1 MDNLVSLAKRRG
13 FVFPSSEIYGGLNAV
28 WDYGPLG
35 ALMRNNIRREWMK
48 RFVFERNDI
57 VPIESSILTKRE
69 VLVASGHEAGFSDP
83 LVECKICHERFRAD
97 HKIPTSKNHEH
108 DLTKPKQFNM
118 MFKTHIGPVEDKGNI
133 VYLRPETA
141 QGMFTNFKLVA
152 DSMRMKLPFGIAQ
165 IGKNFRNEIT
175 TGNFIFRLREL
186 EIAEIEYFVKPNE
199 ADKYF
204 ELWSK
209 EWLKFYADLGV
220 EGERIRLKKIDKNE
234 VAHYSAG
241 TSDIEY
247 NFPQGWSELAGIANR
262 TDYDLK
268 NHIKHSSKDLTW
280 FDEET
285 KEKITPYVIE
295 PTLGIDRLFLVLLVH
310 GFSESDGTDGR
321 TKNEVTL
328 KLHPKVAP
336 VTVAVF
342 PLVKKGGLAEKAQ
355 EIRNNLASSG
365 IGFIQYDESGSIGRR
380 YRRQDEIGTPW
391 CVTVD
396 FESLEDEAVTIRD
409 RDTLK
414 QERVKILDLTEYFKQ
429 KLSDNS

>member
-1 MDNLVSLAKRRG
+1 MENLVSLCKRRG

-35 ALMRNNIRREWMK
+35 ALMRDNLRQEWTA
-48 RFVFERNDI
+48 RFVLGRGDI

-97 HKIPTSKNHEH
+97 HEIPKAKDHEH
-108 DLTKPKQFNM
+108 ALTEPKQFNM
-118 MFKTHIGPVEDKGNI
+118 MFKTHIGPIEEQGNI

-186 EIAEIEYFVKPNE
+186 EIAEIEYFVKPE
-199 ADKYF
+199 DADKYF
-204 ELWSK
+204 KEWSG
-209 EWLKFYADLGV
+209 EWLKFYEDLGIS
-220 EGERIRLKKIDKNE
+220 GERVRLKQLDANDL
-234 VAHYSAG
+234 AHYSAG

-247 NFPQGWSELAGIANR
+247 YFPQGWSELAGIANR
-262 TDYDLK
+262 TDHDLK
-268 NHIKHSSKDLTW
+268 QHMEHSGKDLTW
-280 FDEET
+280 FSEET
-285 KEKITPYVIE
+285 KEKIVPYVIE
-295 PTLGIDRLFLVLLVH
+295 PTLGIDRLLLALLVN
-310 GFSESDGTDGR
+310 GFYVSDGNDGR
-321 TKNEVTL
+321 AEGEMVL
-328 KLHPKVAP
+328 KLPPRVAP

-355 EIRNNLASSG
+355 EIRSNLAKAG

-391 CVTVD
+391 CITVD
-396 FESLEDEAVTIRD
+396 FESLDDNAVTVRD
-409 RDTLK
+409 RDTLE
-414 QERVKILDLTEYFKQ
+414 QERVKIEELVNYFKE
-429 KLSDNS
+429 KKTS